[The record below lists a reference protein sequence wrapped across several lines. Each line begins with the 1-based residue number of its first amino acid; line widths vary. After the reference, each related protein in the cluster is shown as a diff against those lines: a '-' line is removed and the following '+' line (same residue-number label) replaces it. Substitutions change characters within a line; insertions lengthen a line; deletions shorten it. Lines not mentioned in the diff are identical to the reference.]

1 MSGADLES
9 GKTIQRSFEDEVRE
23 EYGGF
28 QGVADRVAQPASS
41 LQARILRRAGRAG
54 LWVHEYDNTEFLG
67 FGPERIEL
75 PVREFL
81 AFNAASDGGAA
92 HPEFSYRLV
101 QLLRRQIRMLQRE
114 SGHSHESVRIPGAPL
129 GDFFI
134 LQLDEVASQDR
145 SAEYAQAFTLI
156 A

>member
-1 MSGADLES
+1 M
-9 GKTIQRSFEDEVRE
+9 T
-23 EYGGF
+23 
-28 QGVADRVAQPASS
+28 
-41 LQARILRRAGRAG
+41 
-54 LWVHEYDNTEFLG
+54 NTEFLG

-134 LQLDEVASQDR
+134 LQLDEVSSQGPVRRVRPGVHVDR
-145 SAEYAQAFTLI
+145 LIVDTLRVHIDQSLRVAEAMLPVRFACAVVARLVSLTRSQTSGTKQCE
-156 A
+156 